1 MKIKTPLMT
10 LLMSAFALSLHGQ
23 ITVTTAGLGTG
34 AFRVQIDD
42 PFGTQSFGGSS
53 ANFDSNLFGWQN
65 SGNNAAFSQMIQFDV
80 TGNEAALNNA
90 GNTITLDFGGVTSF
104 GTATSTS
111 LYFAAL
117 SNVDVRSQGN
127 AGGNGL
133 LASAALM
140 DSGTLVQ
147 SGITATGS
155 ANYDVTALLQGLDF
169 STNTQVYFRFEID
182 APTTSPG
189 NVANTGA
196 GNFAASTLT
205 IVPEPS
211 TYALLAG
218 MLTLGLVIV
227 RRRIRS

>member
-1 MKIKTPLMT
+1 
-10 LLMSAFALSLHGQ
+10 
-23 ITVTTAGLGTG
+23 
-34 AFRVQIDD
+34 
-42 PFGTQSFGGSS
+42 
-53 ANFDSNLFGWQN
+53 
-65 SGNNAAFSQMIQFDV
+65 MIQFDV
-80 TGNEAALNNA
+80 TGNEAALNNP
-90 GNTITLDFGGVTSF
+90 GNTITLNFGGVTSF

-117 SNVDVRSQGN
+117 SNVDVRDQGN
-127 AGGNGL
+127 GGGNGL

-169 STNTQVYFRFEID
+169 STNKQVYFRFEID

-189 NVANTGA
+189 AVVNTGN

-218 MLTLGLVIV
+218 FLTLGLVLV
-227 RRRIRS
+227 RRRIRA